1 MSGYLKYGI
10 IEDVDS
16 VKRIPIGRFWNIN
29 LLITPITWLS
39 PFVFFGLHFFLNLI
53 NYKLGLA
60 ERLYQ
65 ALFFTIAV
73 EIANQIHAF
82 GHILSGKIVR
92 SAMDEL
98 LITATRDVNLYHGD
112 QNLVPGYVHLV
123 RSLGGP
129 ILNILAAGVFYTFA
143 PAPNHSFLNSLI
155 ASLISINLFIGLGSF
170 LPLPSVDGGVIWREI
185 LRSLRARF

>member
-10 IEDVDS
+10 IEDIDT
-16 VKRIPIGRFWNIN
+16 VKRIPIGHFWDVTF
-29 LLITPITWLS
+29 LVTPITWLS
-39 PFVFFGLHFFLNLI
+39 PFVFFGFHFILNLV
-53 NYKLGLA
+53 NYKLGLV

-73 EIANQIHAF
+73 EIAIVVHAF

-92 SAMDEL
+92 SAMDDL

-129 ILNILAAGVFYTFA
+129 ILNLIAAGIFYAFSPA
-143 PAPNHSFLNSLI
+143 PAQDFLNGLN
-155 ASLISINLFIGLGSF
+155 ASLISTNLFISLGSF
-170 LPLPSVDGGVIWREI
+170 LPIPSVDGSVIWREI
-185 LRSLRARF
+185 IRFIRK